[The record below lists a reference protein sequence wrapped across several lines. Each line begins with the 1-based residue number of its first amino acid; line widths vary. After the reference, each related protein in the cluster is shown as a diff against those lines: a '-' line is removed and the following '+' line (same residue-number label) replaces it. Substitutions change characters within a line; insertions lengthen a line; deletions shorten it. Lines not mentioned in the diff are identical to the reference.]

1 MPLAVE
7 FDPAKDARNIAMRG
21 ISLAEAE
28 TLLRGLIVE
37 RQDERFEYGEIRII
51 ATGEIN
57 GREFVCV
64 YTRRGDAIRPI
75 SLRRAN
81 RKERNVYRQAKGAA
95 ARDKEA

>member
-81 RKERNVYRQAKGAA
+81 RKERNVYRQAKGVA